1 MDLKQIVQSQ
11 LSISKSKNNN
21 NKSIKYKNFSEKVEN
36 QWIKSLKKKKK
47 KNCHRIQT
55 YRKSTIEETV
65 Q

>member
-47 KNCHRIQT
+47 KT
-55 YRKSTIEETV
+55 AIESKPIENPL
-65 Q
+65 

>member
-47 KNCHRIQT
+47 KNCHIIQT